1 MADYNAPSILN
12 LDALNDLLEKKRKN
26 MQPTAYDAP
35 KVSGGTQ
42 LGGTQPGGLYPGQS
56 TVSGFGGGG
65 AGQYAQGNLFGVGG
79 SITAEEAAALKNNPL
94 FNVQTRTHQSA
105 PYPDAILREQAAIN
119 AGYDPNFQPNVD
131 NVPPS
136 QRDAERSRQLAAN
149 QDISP
154 IGGSSYDTATNMAG
168 ESQTITNFSK
178 SLDRDFISAAFGS
191 LMQPPQEGSAAGGGY
206 VSDVGISQPQ
216 PGDYGMQFSMYG
228 DKKKKRGLFG

>member
-1 MADYNAPSILN
+1 MAEYTGPTSILN
-12 LDALNDLLEKKRKN
+12 LDALRDLWKKRKGT
-26 MQPTAYDAP
+26 QPTAYDAP
-35 KVSGGTQ
+35 KVSGGAQ

-56 TVSGFGGGG
+56 TVSGFGGAG
-65 AGQYAQGNLFGVGG
+65 AGQYAKGNLFGVGG

-119 AGYDPNFQPNVD
+119 AGYDPNFQPNVAGLSEPGFQAE
-131 NVPPS
+131 VAS
-136 QRDAERSRQLAAN
+136 AQRAAN

-154 IGGSSYDTATNMAG
+154 IGGSSYATATNMAG

-191 LMQPPQEGSAAGGGY
+191 LMQPPQEGSAAGGGMG
-206 VSDVGISQPQ
+206 DVRINQPQ

>member
-1 MADYNAPSILN
+1 MAEYTGAPSILN
-12 LDALNDLLEKKRKN
+12 LDALSDLWKKRKGL
-26 MQPTAYDAP
+26 TLTTYDTP

-56 TVSGFGGGG
+56 TVSGLGGGG
-65 AGQYAQGNLFGVGG
+65 YGQYGQGNLLGAGG
-79 SITAEEAAALKNNPL
+79 PITRDEADALQNNPL
-94 FNVQTRTHQSA
+94 WNVQARTHQSA

-154 IGGSSYDTATNMAG
+154 IGGSSYASATDMAG

-178 SLDRDFISAAFGS
+178 SLDRDFLAAAFGS
-191 LMQPPQEGSAAGGGY
+191 LMQPPQDGSPAGGTY

>member
-1 MADYNAPSILN
+1 MAEYTGAPSILN
-12 LDALNDLLEKKRKN
+12 LDALNSLLEKKRKGV
-26 MQPTAYDAP
+26 QPTAYDAP
-35 KVSGGTQ
+35 KVSGGAQ

-191 LMQPPQEGSAAGGGY
+191 LMQPPQEGSAAGGGMG
-206 VSDVGISQPQ
+206 DVRINQPQ